1 MSAERVAAALSG
13 GVDSAVAALLLL
25 EQGYDVFGVTM
36 RLWREGHLE
45 DDASSASRRDPT
57 LGAQRVADALGI
69 RLHIIDTAA
78 PFKEHVVDRFI
89 AEYSAGRTPN
99 PCLYCNRR
107 VKFGHLRERAHALGA
122 SRLATGHYARLCWD
136 AAQEQWQLLKGVDR
150 RKDQSYFLYVLGQVE
165 LSRALFPLGGW
176 TKARVR
182 ALAAERALPAAHTEE
197 SQDLCFV
204 SGGDYRRFLR
214 QVAPQAFT
222 PGPILD
228 SSGRR
233 IGQHRGLVEYTVGQR
248 SGIGI
253 AAPQP
258 LYVLR
263 LDTEENALIVGT
275 RDELGRDHLVAE
287 KVNWAAGHPPRQAIA
302 AEVKIRYRARPVAA
316 TVTPLANDRADVRFV
331 EALRDITPGQGAVFY
346 QGEVVLGGGL
356 IAHHPRGETCS

>member
-1 MSAERVAAALSG
+1 MPAERVAAALSG

-25 EQGYDVFGVTM
+25 EQGHDVFGVTM

-45 DDASSASRRDPT
+45 DDALSASRRDPT

-69 RLHIIDTAA
+69 RLHIIDAAA

-99 PCLYCNRR
+99 PCLYCNRQI
-107 VKFGHLRERAHALGA
+107 KFGHLRERALALGA

-136 AAQEQWQLLKGVDR
+136 AAREQWQLLKGVDR

-197 SQDLCFV
+197 SQDLCFL

-214 QVAPQAFT
+214 QAAPQAFT

-253 AAPQP
+253 ATPQP

-287 KVNWAAGHPPRQAIA
+287 EVNWVAGHPPRPAIA

-316 TVTPLANDRADVRFV
+316 TVTPLTGDRADVRFV

-356 IAHHPRGETCS
+356 ITHHPRGETCS

>member
-1 MSAERVAAALSG
+1 MSERVAAALSG

-36 RLWREGHLE
+36 RLWREEDLE
-45 DDASSASRRDPT
+45 DDGSSAPRCDPT
-57 LGAQRVADALGI
+57 LGAQQVADALGI
-69 RLHIIDTAA
+69 RLHIVDAAA

-99 PCLYCNRR
+99 PCLYCNRQ
-107 VKFGHLRERAHALGA
+107 VKFGHLRERALALGA
-122 SRLATGHYARLCWD
+122 DRLATGHYARLCWD
-136 AAQEQWQLLKGVDR
+136 AAHEQRQLLKGVDR
-150 RKDQSYFLYVLGQVE
+150 RKDQSYFLYVLGQKE
-165 LSRALFPLGGW
+165 LSRALFPLGCW

-214 QVAPQAFT
+214 RVAPQAFT

-233 IGQHRGLVEYTVGQR
+233 IGEHRGLAEYTVGQR

-253 AAPQP
+253 AAPEP

-275 RDELGRDHLVAE
+275 RDELGQDRLVAE
-287 KVNWAAGHPPRQAIA
+287 EVNWVAGHPPRQAIA

-316 TVTPLANDRADVRFV
+316 TVTPLAGDRADVRFV
-331 EALRDITPGQGAVFY
+331 QPLRDITPGQGAVFY